1 LQRLILWDTRVT
13 DAGLV
18 SLKGLTRLQ
27 QAEKGTFK
35 IFIFLVAGH
44 AG

>member
-1 LQRLILWDTRVT
+1 MAFGNVYQWDDSILGWAINIFT
-13 DAGLV
+13 G
-18 SLKGLTRLQ
+18 
-27 QAEKGTFK
+27 AEKGTFK